1 MKSSREVAFDVLK
14 KVLSDDAYSN
24 LALDN
29 AVKEN
34 NLSRLDSAF
43 CTALVYGVLERLLTL
58 DYIIRKLSSVPF
70 RKIELSTL
78 IILRIGV
85 YQILY
90 MDKVPDSAAV
100 NECVNLAKKKK
111 LFKSSGFINGL
122 LRSFIRTE
130 NKLILPPESDK
141 VKYLSVKYSC
151 PEYLVKLWLE
161 SYKEEVTVSILESL
175 SGRPPLTI
183 HVNTLLTESETLI
196 ENLREEGVEAE
207 ASSVCPDMLTI
218 RNSGAVDNLK
228 AYALGEFFVQDTASA
243 VCALLSGAKSGDTV
257 YDVCS
262 APGGK
267 AFAMAINME
276 NKGVIRAFDLHP
288 HKIRLIENGA
298 KRLAISIVNAS
309 IRDASEDTDLV
320 QQADVVLCDVP
331 CSGFGILR
339 RKPEIRYRKA
349 QDYDNLPPLQ
359 LKILQ
364 NSAKL
369 VKPGGTLLYSTCTLN
384 PAENSQVV
392 EKFLS
397 THEDFVPK
405 SIDIPQGI
413 SKKISEPSNML
424 TLFPEREGSDGFFI
438 ALLERRSL

>member
-14 KVLSDDAYSN
+14 KVLADDAYSN

-29 AVKEN
+29 SVKEN
-34 NLSRLDSAF
+34 NLNKLDSAF

-78 IILRIGV
+78 LILRMGI

-130 NKLILPPESDK
+130 NKLILPSESDK
-141 VKYLSVKYSC
+141 IKYLSVKYSC

-161 SYKEEVTVSILESL
+161 SYSEDVTVSILESL

-183 HVNTLLTESETLI
+183 HVNTLLTDSATLAA
-196 ENLREEGVEAE
+196 NLREEGVEAE
-207 ASSVCPDMLTI
+207 ESSLCRDMMTI
-218 RNSGAVDNLK
+218 SNSGAVDNLK
-228 AYALGEFFVQDTASA
+228 AYTLGEFFVQDTASA
-243 VCALLSGAKSGDTV
+243 LCAHLSGAKSGNIV

-267 AFAMAINME
+267 SFAMAINME
-276 NKGVIRAFDLHP
+276 NKGLIRAFDLHP
-288 HKIRLIENGA
+288 HKIHLIENGA
-298 KRLAISIVNAS
+298 KRLSISIINAS
-309 IRDASEDTDLV
+309 VRDAAEDKELT

-339 RKPEIRYRKA
+339 RKPEIRYKKA
-349 QDYDNLPPLQ
+349 DNYENLPDIQ
-359 LKILQ
+359 LKILE

-369 VKPGGTLLYSTCTLN
+369 VKAGGTLLYSTCTLN
-384 PAENSQVV
+384 PAENAQIV
-392 EKFLS
+392 EEFLKVNK
-397 THEDFVPK
+397 DFSPK
-405 SIDIPQGI
+405 TIDLPKDIVR
-413 SKKISEPSNML
+413 KISEPSNML

-438 ALLERRSL
+438 ALLERRSV